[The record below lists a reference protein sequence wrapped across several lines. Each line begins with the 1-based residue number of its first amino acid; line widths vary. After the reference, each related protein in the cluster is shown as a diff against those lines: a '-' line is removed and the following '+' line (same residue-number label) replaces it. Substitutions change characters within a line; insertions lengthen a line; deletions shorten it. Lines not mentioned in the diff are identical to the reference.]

1 MLYSSADA
9 EDAQKNLGPSYIK
22 SFLHFVLVS
31 PSLSMFVDDEARL
44 PFAWLSYRGSEDSCC
59 LHLTN
64 TL

>member
-9 EDAQKNLGPSYIK
+9 EDVQKSLGPSYIK
-22 SFLHFVLVS
+22 SFLHFDLVS